1 LQFRAALCG
10 ESVCEERKESAIV
23 DPHVEHNLSRYRGAE
38 IGELAGFEEFEIC
51 VLSRDEDSRVAPS
64 PTVSLDRAL
73 LEGAKLIAQ
82 KCGVRFWRKKDGYV
96 IEVDRWQGC
105 ASRVPAIAT
114 TPRPRT
120 STSGLRIGI
129 RFSDPV
135 AETAN
140 CKRSEDCPRKTALA
154 ATFNVSVEGK
164 VLATSSPRICMHCGS
179 TSTCDQYTED
189 GLQVNS
195 R

>member
-1 LQFRAALCG
+1 
-10 ESVCEERKESAIV
+10 
-23 DPHVEHNLSRYRGAE
+23 
-38 IGELAGFEEFEIC
+38 
-51 VLSRDEDSRVAPS
+51 VLSRDEDFRVAPS

-82 KCGVRFWRKKDGYV
+82 KCGLKNSGVRFWRKKDGYV
-96 IEVDRWQGC
+96 IGVDRWQGC

-114 TPRPRT
+114 TPRP
-120 STSGLRIGI
+120 STSGLHIGI

-135 AETAN
+135 PETAN

-164 VLATSSPRICMHCGS
+164 VLATSSPSICMHS
-179 TSTCDQYTED
+179 RSSFSCDQCTED
-189 GLQVNS
+189 GLEVNS